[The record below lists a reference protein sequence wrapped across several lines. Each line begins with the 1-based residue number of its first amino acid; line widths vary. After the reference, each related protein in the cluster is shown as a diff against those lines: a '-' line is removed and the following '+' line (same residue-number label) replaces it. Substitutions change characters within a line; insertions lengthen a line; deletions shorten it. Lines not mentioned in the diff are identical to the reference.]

1 MEDPPTSLSRLLLL
15 LITSMRAAFVQ
26 LQNASV
32 LPMHGFDPCE
42 DMYTTTK
49 EEGRY
54 WARRSHVTK
63 VPKVHNLVIDEHVR
77 GIGNTCLYGQ
87 PAPEEFYSFHVT
99 AWSIVQ
105 NAHAAII

>member
-1 MEDPPTSLSRLLLL
+1 MDDATTSLSRLLLL
-15 LITSMRAAFVQ
+15 RITGMRAAFVQ
-26 LQNASV
+26 LQKASV
-32 LPMHGFDPCE
+32 LPMHGIDPGE
-42 DMYTTTK
+42 DTYTTTK

-63 VPKVHNLVIDEHVR
+63 VPTVHNLVIDELVR
-77 GIGNTCLYGQ
+77 CIGDTCIYGQ
-87 PAPEEFYSFHVT
+87 PAPEEFFSFHVT